1 MFPYNFSSSLIS
13 SGNSVSLS
21 IVSDSLRLMDCS
33 PPISSVN
40 GILQA
45 RILQWVA
52 IPISRGSSW
61 SRDQTCIFCIAGRFF
76 TIWATREALLL
87 SVVMPNSH
95 SMWHLLIT
103 LSVWL
108 AVFILLID
116 LFFKWLW
123 FSWSN
128 LFIVIYAC
136 KLVIYLT
143 SISIKLDF

>member
-1 MFPYNFSSSLIS
+1 MFPYNFSSSRIS
-13 SGNSVSLS
+13 SGSSVSRS
-21 IVSDSLRLMDCS
+21 VVSDSLRLMDCS
-33 PPISSVN
+33 PPVSSVN

-61 SRDQTCIFCIAGRFF
+61 SRDQTCISCIAGRFF

-87 SVVMPNSH
+87 SVVMSSSH
-95 SMWHLLIT
+95 SMWHLLIP

-108 AVFILLID
+108 AIFILLID

-123 FSWSN
+123 FGWSN